1 MRGFG
6 VGMKGFRGGMRGLG
20 GAAKWSDAGNL
31 VGNLEVTGRGSLKI
45 RTGVGCT
52 MIQIAR
58 ATNVQFTGKA
68 TGDFLKAG
76 VPVEFTAA
84 VDEKHAVSEAVT
96 HLTIVSLSA
105 DRGPGLFAEEPPPT
119 TAAPPGK
126 ADPVK
131 LPGTCLVR
139 GKITTFKDGKFV
151 ASIGHGTVTGTVDES
166 AEINVS
172 TSDLKFARKGDSV
185 LVKGHNAGKMWLA
198 DAVTVQASEPLGGKK
213 PKAQSPAKK
222 GKRPAGADA
231 GDDNGL

>member
-1 MRGFG
+1 
-6 VGMKGFRGGMRGLG
+6 V
-20 GAAKWSDAGNL
+20 NL

-68 TGDFLKAG
+68 TRDFLKAG
-76 VPVEFTAA
+76 VPVEFTAE
-84 VDEKHAVSEAVT
+84 VDEKHAVSDAVT
-96 HLTIVSLSA
+96 HLTIVSLNA
-105 DRGPGLFAEEPPPT
+105 DRGPGLFSEEPPTT
-119 TAAPPGK
+119 TAASSPK
-126 ADPVK
+126 AEAVK

-151 ASIGHGTVTGTVDES
+151 VNIGHGTVTGSVDED
-166 AEINVS
+166 AEIKVA

-185 LVKGHNAGKMWLA
+185 SVKGRNAGKMWLA
-198 DAVTVQASEPLGGKK
+198 DSVTIQASEPLGGKKK

-222 GKRPAGADA
+222 GKGRADADA
-231 GDDNGL
+231 GDDNDL